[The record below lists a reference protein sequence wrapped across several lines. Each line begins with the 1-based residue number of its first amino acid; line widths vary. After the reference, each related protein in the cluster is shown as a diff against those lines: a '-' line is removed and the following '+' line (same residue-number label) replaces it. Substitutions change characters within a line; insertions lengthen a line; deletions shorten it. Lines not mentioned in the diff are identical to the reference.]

1 MHQIIYR
8 FHKHILVLT
17 LLVTFLAIILTTQIK
32 LDLNLFSLLPS
43 DNPSVR
49 SFFEISQKIGFQ
61 SLLIAI
67 VEVPPDLGRE
77 NAESLLDILATNLAR
92 SQMIEEVEYKS
103 EDLKLSSLFGTFLAN
118 LPLFLNESDLEK
130 LIPKFSEEGIR
141 KQVRKNKR
149 LLMAPFSLGA
159 KDLIFNDPL
168 GLRELL
174 EPNMLVT
181 WGKQP
186 LRPYQGYYHSRGGEA
201 YFLFI
206 QPTRPPQYITFSK
219 KLMAEIR
226 SIEKTSLSQFS
237 RQFGNLSE
245 QIRISYTGGYP
256 IAVNDEAMTK
266 RDIKFAILT
275 SFLGVMVLFGL
286 CFRTPRILFYV
297 GIPLAIS
304 IIWTLGFARVAFHQL
319 NILTFTFS
327 CVLIG
332 LGIDFAIHIV
342 NRYFGHEKIGL
353 DVPRRLRQTFQQ
365 AGMGLVIGGI
375 TTAVAFYSTGIS
387 DFRGFRELG
396 ILTGSGIIF
405 CLLVM
410 IFVLPSILVFF
421 SSEKVFEGRISVTGF
436 GLKPFLK
443 LLQKY
448 PRAVLIVSFA
458 VLCLLALSGTKV
470 RFDDNLRNFRP
481 ADEKLFRL
489 QDQITDWL
497 GGSTAEII
505 LVAKGKSEAEV
516 METNHSIYK
525 ALVDLMESGMIA
537 GIKSTAKY
545 FLPPTQQKRNAEFIL
560 QHPHIFD
567 MKRVE
572 RRFKE
577 ALDENG
583 FERLD
588 LYDGYFESLSEALSR
603 QKPLLLSSLR
613 KTELYRFLKPFVF
626 QEGEHFRIVTYVIPP
641 KDLWSRA
648 DTAQF
653 KEMIVRELE
662 KRGIKTESY
671 NMTGAN
677 LLAGDL
683 KELII
688 HNMRSALWLAG
699 LSAVFVLLIYYR
711 RLKLLVLSTLPIF
724 MGLVSLFGVMV
735 IFRFDFN
742 FFNLIVLP
750 MIIGIGI
757 DDGVHLTNTFRRVNP
772 DDMLN
777 AMSQTGRA
785 VVLTSLT
792 TLVGFGS
799 LSLSHYP
806 GLKSMGY
813 VAVIGISACLL
824 ASLIVLPAIFFIIG
838 HSSQGKKE
846 ILNTTSR
853 E

>member
-8 FHKHILVLT
+8 FHRHILVLT
-17 LLVTFLAIILTTQIK
+17 LLLTLLAIILSTQIK

-43 DNPSVR
+43 DNPSAHT
-49 SFFEISQKIGFQ
+49 FFEISQKIGFQ
-61 SLLIAI
+61 SLLIAV
-67 VEVPPDLGRE
+67 VEIPPDFGRE
-77 NAESLLDILATNLAR
+77 NAESFVEILARNFDQ
-92 SQMIEEVEYKS
+92 SEMIKEVEYKS
-103 EDLKLSSLFGTFLAN
+103 GDMQLSSLFRTLLAH
-118 LPLFLNESDLEK
+118 LPLFLNESDLKK
-130 LIPKFSEEGIR
+130 LIPKFSDEGIR
-141 KQVRKNKR
+141 EQVRENKR

-174 EPNMLVT
+174 EPNMLMPS
-181 WGKQP
+181 GKQP
-186 LRPYQGYYHSRGGEA
+186 IRPYQGYYRTRSAEG

-206 QPTRPPQYITFSK
+206 RPTKPPQYITFSK

-226 SIEKTSLSQFS
+226 SLEKISLSQFS
-237 RQFGNLSE
+237 GQFGNLSE
-245 QIRISYTGGYP
+245 RIKISYTGGYP

-266 RDIKFAILT
+266 RDIKVTILT

-286 CFRTPRILFYV
+286 CFRTSRILFYV
-297 GIPLAIS
+297 GIPLAVS
-304 IIWTLGFARVAFHQL
+304 IIWTLGFARIAFHHL
-319 NILTFTFS
+319 NILTFIFS

-353 DVPRRLRQTFQQ
+353 DVPHRLQTTFQQ
-365 AGMGLVIGGI
+365 AGMGLVIGGV
-375 TTAVAFYSTGIS
+375 TTSAAFYAIGIS
-387 DFRGFRELG
+387 HFRGFWELG

-410 IFVLPSILVFF
+410 IFVLPSILVYF
-421 SSEKVFEGRISVTGF
+421 SSEKASKRRISVTGF
-436 GLKPFLK
+436 GLKAFLN

-448 PRAVLIVSFA
+448 PRAVLMVSLA
-458 VLCLLALSGTKV
+458 ALCFLAISGTRI

-481 ADEKLFRL
+481 ADEEVFRL

-497 GGSTAEII
+497 GGSTAQII

-516 METNHSIYK
+516 METNSSIYG
-525 ALVDLMESGMIA
+525 ALEEVKESGMIA

-545 FLPPTQQKRNAEFIL
+545 FFPPTQQRRNAEFIL
-560 QHPHIFD
+560 QHPDVFD

-572 RRFKE
+572 NKFKE

-588 LYDGYFESLSEALSR
+588 LYDGYFESLSNAFSR
-603 QKPLLLSSLR
+603 KKPFLLSSLR
-613 KTELYRFLKPFVF
+613 ETQLYRFLKLFVF
-626 QEGEHFRIVTYVIPP
+626 QEGEYFSIVTYVIPP

-653 KEMIVRELE
+653 KEMIVRKLE
-662 KRGIKTESY
+662 KEGIKSETY
-671 NMTGAN
+671 HMTGAN

-688 HNMRSALWLAG
+688 HNMRSSLWLAG
-699 LSAVFVLLIYYR
+699 LSALLVLIIYYR
-711 RLKLLVLSTLPIF
+711 SLKFLVLSTLPVL
-724 MGLVSLFGVMV
+724 MGLITLFCVMV
-735 IFRFDFN
+735 ICRFDFN

-757 DDGVHLTNTFRRVNP
+757 DDGVHLTNTFRRVHRT
-772 DDMLN
+772 DMLD
-777 AMSQTGRA
+777 AVSQTGRA

-792 TLVGFGS
+792 TLVGFGT

-813 VAVIGISACLL
+813 VAIIGISACLL
-824 ASLIVLPAIFFIIG
+824 ASLIVLPAIFSIIG
-838 HSSQGKKE
+838 HSNQGKEE
-846 ILNTTSR
+846 IASITSN
-853 E
+853 

>member
-1 MHQIIYR
+1 LHRIIYR

-17 LLVTFLAIILTTQIK
+17 LLLTVLAIILTTQIK
-32 LDLNLFSLLPS
+32 LDLNFFSLLPA
-43 DNPSVR
+43 DNPSVNA
-49 SFFEISQKIGFQ
+49 FFEISQKIGFQ

-67 VEVPPDLGRE
+67 VEVPPNLGRQ
-77 NAESLLDILATNLAR
+77 NAESLLDILATNLAK

-103 EDLKLSSLFGTFLAN
+103 EDLQLSSLFRTYLAH
-118 LPLFLNESDLEK
+118 LPLFLNESDLKK
-130 LIPKFSEEGIR
+130 LISRFSEEGIR

-168 GLRELL
+168 GLRDLL
-174 EPNMLVT
+174 EPNILVT
-181 WGKQP
+181 SGKQP
-186 LRPYQGYYHSRGGEA
+186 LRAYHGYYHSRGGEA

-206 QPTRPPQYITFSK
+206 RPTRPPQYIPFSR
-219 KLMAEIR
+219 KLMAEVR

-237 RQFGNLSE
+237 RQLGNKSE
-245 QIRISYTGGYP
+245 KIRISYTGGYP
-256 IAVNDEAMTK
+256 IAVNDETMTK
-266 RDIKFAILT
+266 RDIKLAILT

-297 GIPLAIS
+297 GTPLAIS
-304 IIWTLGFARVAFHQL
+304 IIWTLGFARVAFHHL
-319 NILTFTFS
+319 NILTFIFS

-353 DVPRRLRQTFQQ
+353 DVPHRLRQTFQQ
-365 AGMGLVIGGI
+365 AGMGLIIGGV
-375 TTAVAFYSTGIS
+375 TTSTAFYSIAIS
-387 DFRGFRELG
+387 HFRGFRELG
-396 ILTGSGIIF
+396 ILTGSGIMF

-410 IFVLPSILVFF
+410 IFVLPSILVYF
-421 SSEKVFEGRISVTGF
+421 SSEKTFKGRISVTGF
-436 GLKPFLK
+436 GLKPFLNS
-443 LLQKY
+443 LQKH
-448 PRAVLIVSFA
+448 PRAVLIVSLTF
-458 VLCLLALSGTKV
+458 LCLLAISGTKV

-489 QDQITDWL
+489 QDQVTDWL
-497 GGSTAEII
+497 GGSTAQII

-516 METNHSIYK
+516 METNHAIYK
-525 ALVDLMESGMIA
+525 ALEDLMESDVIA
-537 GIKSTAKY
+537 GVKSTAQY
-545 FLPPTQQKRNAEFIL
+545 FLPPSQQRRNAEFIFK
-560 QHPHIFD
+560 HPDVFD

-572 RRFKE
+572 SRFKE
-577 ALDENG
+577 ALEEND
-583 FERLD
+583 FEKMD
-588 LYDGYFESLSEALSR
+588 LYDGYFESLSNALSR
-603 QKPLLLSSLR
+603 EKPLLLSSLR
-613 KTELYRFLKPFVF
+613 KTQLYRLLKHFVF
-626 QEGEHFRIVTYVIPP
+626 QENEHFRIVTYVIPP
-641 KDLWSRA
+641 KDLWSQA
-648 DTAQF
+648 DTAQL
-653 KEMIVRELE
+653 KQAIIRKLE
-662 KRGIKTESY
+662 KEGIKKESY

-699 LSAVFVLLIYYR
+699 LSAVLVLLIYYR
-711 RLKLLVLSTLPIF
+711 RLKFLALSTLPIF
-724 MGLVSLFGVMV
+724 VGVVTLFGVMV
-735 IFRFDFN
+735 VFHFDFN

-757 DDGVHLTNTFRRVNP
+757 DDGVHLTNTFRRVHRA
-772 DDMLN
+772 DMSD

-813 VAVIGISACLL
+813 VAIIGISACLL

-838 HSSQGKKE
+838 HPSQGKEE
-846 ILNTTSR
+846 ITNTIHR
-853 E
+853 